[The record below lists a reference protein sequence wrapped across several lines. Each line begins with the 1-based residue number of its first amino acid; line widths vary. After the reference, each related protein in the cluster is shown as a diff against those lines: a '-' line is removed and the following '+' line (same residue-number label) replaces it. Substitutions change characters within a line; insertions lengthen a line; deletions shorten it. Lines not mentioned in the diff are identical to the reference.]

1 MAKKPSTNIDFHWHK
16 RAQNSIA
23 HASLT
28 NSKRPESFVKGVYP
42 THLSRSK
49 GCYVWDTQNRKYID
63 FICGLGT
70 NLLGYGNDEIA
81 KVISDQAYNG
91 ISPSLATDIEV
102 KAAEKVKEMFPFIQK
117 LRFLKT
123 GSDACSAA
131 LRIAR
136 AFSKKDDVM
145 SEGYHGWHDEF
156 ASLMPPAIGVPFM
169 ANDAICSKSK
179 LENPIRD
186 GIKIL
191 EPVELDYSA
200 DRLTYLKYQR
210 EKQGPLIFDEII
222 TGFRYKSHSVSK
234 HHDITP
240 DLICLGKAIANGL
253 PLSVVGG
260 SSSIME
266 CDEYFV
272 SSTFAGETLS
282 LVAAIKNMQLLQTK
296 YDINDLWEV
305 GQRFMDEFNS
315 MCPQVQ
321 LKGYATRGRFE
332 GDELTKAL
340 FFQESVKAGVLF
352 GPSWFICFPH
362 ITLMDEVLKICE
374 NVFMKIKSGMAK
386 LEGEMPKSP
395 FAERMRNAAS
405 R

>member
-1 MAKKPSTNIDFHWHK
+1 MAKGPYTTIDFHWYK

-28 NSKRPESFVKGVYP
+28 NSKRAESFVKGVYP
-42 THLSRSK
+42 THISNSK
-49 GCYVWDTQNRKYID
+49 GCFVWDHQNRKYID

-70 NLLGYGNDEIA
+70 NLLGYGNEEIA
-81 KVISDQAYNG
+81 QVVAKQAYSG
-91 ISPSLATDIEV
+91 FSPSLATDIEV
-102 KAAEKVKEMFPFIQK
+102 RAAEKVKELFPWVQK
-117 LRFLKT
+117 VRFLKT

-131 LRIAR
+131 VRIAR
-136 AFSKKDDVM
+136 AHTKDLDVY
-145 SEGYHGWHDEF
+145 SEGYHGWHDQF
-156 ASLMPPAIGVPFM
+156 ASIMSPAIGVIPQ
-169 ANDAICSKSK
+169 DCIYKSRGIFGDINIV
-179 LENPIRD
+179 EPI
-186 GIKIL
+186 
-191 EPVELDYSA
+191 ELDNSEERI
-200 DRLTYLKYQR
+200 DHLK
-210 EKQGPLIFDEII
+210 KSSGFKIFDEVI

-234 HHDITP
+234 HHGITP

-272 SSTFAGETLS
+272 SSTYAGETLS
-282 LVAAIKNMQLLQTK
+282 LVAAIKNMELLQTK
-296 YDINDLWEV
+296 YDINDLWDV

-315 MCPQVQ
+315 MSDKLK

-340 FFQESVKAGVLF
+340 FFQECVKAGVLF

-362 ITLMDEVLKICE
+362 IPLIDDVLKICE
-374 NVFMKIKSGMAK
+374 SVFMKIKSGMVK

-395 FAERMRNAAS
+395 FAERMRRANT
-405 R
+405 